1 MPTPWI
7 AGVCS
12 GLAVHLGVPVWA
24 VRVTMVLLLL
34 LWGAGGLLYLW
45 LVLMVPVDGSAEA
58 STPTARLG
66 RSLVRVGADRA
77 QVTARNQLLVAG
89 VAAVVV
95 ALAAYFLLGAG
106 HVEPRDVLAVLAIL
120 AGLGLVWSQGAH
132 LRSWRSPRVVAL
144 IGGGTAL
151 LLVGIVLLVSRTDSL
166 RALMRG
172 GLIGVV
178 VAVGLVVAL
187 APLWF
192 RMSSDM
198 SAAREEQVRDAERAD
213 IAAHLHDSV
222 LQTLTLIRSAA
233 EDPTRVRALA
243 LTQERELRSWLYTG
257 HEAPSTS
264 LAEALREAV
273 GQVESTYGVAV
284 DVVAVGDAVPGPG
297 ELALVAAAAEAVT
310 NAVRHGAPPV
320 SVYCEV
326 DEGVAEIFV
335 KDAGE
340 GFDPES
346 VPEDRHGVRNSII
359 GRMARVGGSADIR
372 PRATGTEVHLRVP
385 RSPCPGGEGGG
396 VAQASGPAPAPGPAP
411 VPGPVP
417 GPGPVPAPGPVPGPD
432 SGSHPGPLAANPP
445 ESTPASGSTPPASDW
460 GPPTPSVPT
469 FHAPTAPVPLSP
481 SLPEEQ

>member
-1 MPTPWI
+1 MPTPWVG
-7 AGVCS
+7 GVCS
-12 GLAVHLGVPVWA
+12 GISVHLGVPVWA
-24 VRVTMVLLLL
+24 VRTTMALLLL
-34 LWGAGGLLYLW
+34 MWGSGALLYLW
-45 LVLMVPVDGSAEA
+45 LVLMVPVDGAAEA
-58 STPTARLG
+58 STRTARLG
-66 RSLVRVGADRA
+66 RSLVRVGSDRA
-77 QVTARNQLLVAG
+77 RDTARNQLLVAG
-89 VAAVVV
+89 VAAVSV
-95 ALAAYFLLGAG
+95 ALAAYLLLGAG
-106 HVEPRDVLAVLAIL
+106 HVEPRDILAALAIL

-132 LRSWRSPRVVAL
+132 LREWRSPKVVAF
-144 IGGGTAL
+144 IGGGSAL
-151 LLVGIVLLVSRTDSL
+151 MLVGAVLLVSRTDNV
-166 RALMRG
+166 RALTRG

-222 LQTLTLIRSAA
+222 LQTLTLIRASA

-284 DVVAVGDAVPGPG
+284 DVVTVGDVVPGPA

-326 DEGVAEIFV
+326 DEGGAEVFV
-335 KDAGE
+335 KDAGS
-340 GFDPES
+340 GFDPDA
-346 VPEDRHGVRNSII
+346 VPEDRHGVRHSII
-359 GRMARVGGSADIR
+359 GRMGRVGGSAQIR
-372 PRATGTEVHLRVP
+372 PRDTGTEVHLWAP
-385 RSPCPGGEGGG
+385 RSPCPDGATASGPLATSAGGEGSVPSGAPVPPSPEPTPVSG
-396 VAQASGPAPAPGPAP
+396 SAPASGPTPAP
-411 VPGPVP
+411 
-417 GPGPVPAPGPVPGPD
+417 D
-432 SGSHPGPLAANPP
+432 
-445 ESTPASGSTPPASDW
+445 
-460 GPPTPSVPT
+460 
-469 FHAPTAPVPLSP
+469 PTAVPDP
-481 SLPEEQ
+481 TAAPDPREPDRGTPRPQEDR